1 MQKILLYTLIAAGA
15 CLQFS
20 PLAAQNNKT
29 APKMESKPKNNTNTP
44 KKSSDKVNALKTT
57 MNSTVQEFD
66 VNGVKVI
73 LKPAENSVVSAQL
86 FITGGVTNYDIAKQG
101 IENLTLSVLA
111 DAGSKKFPK
120 EDFHNIIERKGIY
133 IQGSTSYD
141 YSLLSLRTLAGN
153 WDQAWDIFSDV
164 ILNPSWDEQSFEQNK
179 GQIVNGLKQSE
190 SDPDNFLNDYT
201 LRRLFKGKRYETS
214 PAGKPESV
222 SSLTLEDLKNHWSKI
237 AKHKKMML
245 VVVGKI
251 SQDDLRNKVAAS
263 LAKLPAGTADA
274 FVTNPVKI
282 DIASINVE
290 ERDIATNY
298 MRGVFSAPP
307 RGTRE
312 NIAMRMATAMLS
324 ERLFVE
330 IRTKRNLSYAPSAS
344 LSSMFDPY
352 SSIYVTTTKPND
364 AVQVMTDEI
373 RKVKK
378 EGFNDKE
385 FKAQKEG
392 FLTSYYM
399 NQETNEAQAITLGVN
414 ELIGGWE
421 KAESFKDD
429 IYSLTLEEVNTVFR
443 KYANALNWYYL
454 GKKADMDE

>member
-1 MQKILLYTLIAAGA
+1 MRKILLFTIIAAGVILETSTA
-15 CLQFS
+15 N
-20 PLAAQNNKT
+20 AQNKKTKTSEMENKT
-29 APKMESKPKNNTNTP
+29 QNIITAVP
-44 KKSSDKVNALKTT
+44 V
-57 MNSTVQEFD
+57 NSTIKEFE

-73 LKPAENSVVSAQL
+73 LKPAENNVVSAQL
-86 FITGGVTNYDIAKQG
+86 FITGGVTNYDISKQG
-101 IENLTLSVLA
+101 IENLTLTVLS
-111 DAGSKKFPK
+111 DAGSKKYPK
-120 EDFHNIIERKGIY
+120 DEFHYMMERKGIH

-153 WDQAWDIFSDV
+153 WNQAWDIFSDV
-164 ILNPSWDEQSFEQNK
+164 IMEPSWDAQSFEQNK
-179 GQIVNGLKQSE
+179 GQIVNALKQNE
-190 SDPDNFLNDYT
+190 SDPDVFLNDYT
-201 LRRLFKGKRYETS
+201 LRRLYKGKRYEKS
-214 PAGKPESV
+214 PAGTPASV
-222 SSLTLEDLKNHWSKI
+222 AALTLEDVTNHWKKI

-251 SQDDLRNKVAAS
+251 GEDDLRNKVAAS
-263 LAKLPAGTADA
+263 LAKLPAGTPDP
-274 FVTNPVKI
+274 FVTNPVTV
-282 DIASINVE
+282 DVASVNIE
-290 ERDIATNY
+290 EREIATNY
-298 MRGVFSAPP
+298 VRGVFSAPP
-307 RGTRE
+307 RGSRE
-312 NIAMRMATAMLS
+312 SIAMRMAVAMLS

-344 LSSMFDPY
+344 MSSMFDPY

-373 RKVKK
+373 RKIKR

-392 FLTSYYM
+392 FLTGYYM
-399 NQETNEAQAITLGVN
+399 NLETNEAQAITLGIN

-421 KAESFKDD
+421 KAETFKDD

-454 GKKADMDE
+454 GKKADMDENLFKKELK

>member
-1 MQKILLYTLIAAGA
+1 MKKILLYTIMASSVFAA
-15 CLQFS
+15 C
-20 PLAAQNNKT
+20 QNKKMNKSNMETTTT
-29 APKMESKPKNNTNTP
+29 AP
-44 KKSSDKVNALKTT
+44 V
-57 MNSTVQEFD
+57 NSTVKEFE

-73 LKPAENSVVSAQL
+73 MKPAVNSVVSAQL
-86 FITGGVTNYDIAKQG
+86 FITGGVNNYDLNKQG

-111 DAGSKKFPK
+111 DAGSSKFPK
-120 EDFHNIIERKGIY
+120 DDYHSILERRGIH
-133 IQGSTSYD
+133 INGSTSYD
-141 YSLLSLRTLAGN
+141 YSLLSLRTLADN
-153 WDQAWDIFSDV
+153 WSQAWELFSEV
-164 ILNPSWDEQSFEQNK
+164 IMHPSWDAQTFEQNK
-179 GQIVNGLKQSE
+179 GQIVNALKQNE

-201 LRRLFKGKRYETS
+201 LRRLYKGKRYEKS

-222 SSLTLEDLKNHWSKI
+222 SAITLDEVKSHWEKI

-245 VVVGKI
+245 VVVGQI
-251 SQDDLRNKVAAS
+251 DEQDLRNKVAES
-263 LAKLPAGTADA
+263 LAKLPAGSADP
-274 FVTNPVKI
+274 FVTNPVVV
-282 DIASINVE
+282 DVASVNIE
-290 ERDIATNY
+290 EREIATNY

-307 RGTRE
+307 RGSRE

-344 LSSMFDPY
+344 LSNMFDPY
-352 SSIYVTTTKPND
+352 ASIYVTTTKPNE

-373 RKVKK
+373 RKIKK
-378 EGFNDKE
+378 EGFNEKE

-421 KAESFKDD
+421 KAETFKDD

-454 GKKADMDE
+454 GKKAEMDEALFKKDLK